1 MAAVAV
7 EVGLQRWS
15 VMRWC
20 PSSRVGG
27 PVAVEVGLGRLS
39 VMRWCPSSP
48 LRGQGGWA
56 WRCELGSGRYP
67 VEVGLAGLSLM
78 R

>member
-27 PVAVEVGLGRLS
+27 PVGPVLAEVGLEGLS
-39 VMRWCPSSP
+39 VVRWCPSSP
-48 LRGQGGWA
+48 LGGPRRG
-56 WRCELGSGRYP
+56 GRARW
-67 VEVGLAGLSLM
+67 EG
-78 R
+78 